1 MNKKTG
7 ILFDLD
13 GTLLDT
19 EQLIMESFRHVFKK
33 YKPGYTLS
41 MDELL
46 SFLGPPLETSFKRYF
61 EDRMVDELILYYREF
76 NHANHELYVTIYPT
90 VIDTL
95 EQLKKEQYPLAIV
108 TTKYSKAAN
117 VGLDLFDMHKYFDT
131 MIAIDDVQ
139 KTKPDPEGI
148 RKAMERLHVNDAI
161 MIGDNVS
168 DIQAGK
174 NAGIRTVAVKWAS
187 KGYEEMEK
195 LKPDLLVDKMS
206 DILKYI
212 KEIGE

>member
-19 EQLIMESFRHVFKK
+19 EQLILESYRHVFKK
-33 YKPGYTLS
+33 YKPGYILS
-41 MDELL
+41 KEELL
-46 SFLGPPLETSFKRYF
+46 SFLGPPLVTSFKCYF
-61 EDRMVDELILYYREF
+61 DDSMMEELIVYYRQF

-90 VIDTL
+90 VIETL
-95 EQLKKEQYPLAIV
+95 ERLKKEQYPLAIV
-108 TTKYSKAAN
+108 TTKYSIAAN
-117 VGLDLFDMHKYFDT
+117 IGLDLFDLHKYFDT
-131 MIAIDDVQ
+131 MIALDDVE

-148 RKAMERLHVNDAI
+148 LKAMKQLHVNDAI

-187 KGYEEMEK
+187 KGYHDMEK
-195 LKPDLLVDKMS
+195 LKPDLLIDRMS
-206 DILKYI
+206 DILEYI